1 MNLFLRFLL
10 FLLLC
15 VPASLQA
22 AKVSRITG
30 YSDKA
35 AGKSLEKDETL
46 KTAEQIEKALK
57 IVQEKDIRAF
67 NSLLNIRVSN
77 FDKFLADLQQ
87 WMDDN
92 NPSKT
97 SREKK
102 RLNDLLRK
110 MDYELGVLSQSLS
123 KETDEI
129 KKIELQ
135 NQICL
140 KVSERINTELEQDR
154 LFVRLK
160 KVELGYEETKLVQK
174 IRNREMKEKELLS
187 RYIPETAGEPVL

>member
-1 MNLFLRFLL
+1 MNLILRSFL

-15 VPASLQA
+15 LPAIQA

-30 YSDKA
+30 YSDKTFQNNSQ
-35 AGKSLEKDETL
+35 KEELIQ
-46 KTAEQIEKALK
+46 TAEQIESALK
-57 IVQEKDIRAF
+57 IVQEKDLRSYNTLIKIR
-67 NSLLNIRVSN
+67 ISN

-87 WMDDN
+87 WMDDS

-102 RLNDLLRK
+102 RLNMLLRK
-110 MDYELGVLSQSLS
+110 IDFELAELSQALS

-129 KKIELQ
+129 KKVEFQ
-135 NQICL
+135 NQICQ
-140 KVSERINTELEQDR
+140 KVSERISGEIEQEK

-160 KVELGYEETKLVQK
+160 KMELGHEETKLIQK
-174 IRNREMKEKELLS
+174 IRSREMKEKELLS
-187 RYIPETAGEPVL
+187 RYIPETEVGEIS